1 MRPRGDVPVGV
12 AILVFLAAAGLSG
25 YAIAELSKVVWP

>member
-1 MRPRGDVPVGV
+1 MRPRGEVPLGI
-12 AILVFLAAAGLSG
+12 AILVFLVAAGLSG